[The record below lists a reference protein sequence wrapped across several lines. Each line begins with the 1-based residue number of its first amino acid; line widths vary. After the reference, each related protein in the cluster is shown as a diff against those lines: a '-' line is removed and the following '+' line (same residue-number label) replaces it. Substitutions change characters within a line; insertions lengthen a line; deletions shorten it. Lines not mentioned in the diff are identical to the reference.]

1 MAAKPSPK
9 KAGKGPSMDDGVVC
23 EPGRHIG
30 CLHAKRAAALGIAS
44 EGMDPGKTAKR

>member
-9 KAGKGPSMDDGVVC
+9 KPATSEVIC

-30 CLHAKRAAALGIAS
+30 CMHAKRAAALGAAS
-44 EGMDPGKTAKR
+44 GGMDPNKAEKK